1 MSLIQSKNINNILK
15 YLKKI
20 SCELSMNSFN
30 MKKVEEKEPIE
41 VYSILEEDVD
51 SLKIIDVREPYE
63 YYGDT
68 GHVKNSELIPLNELP
83 EKLESFR
90 NTGKPIGIIC
100 NSGERSFYACAF
112 LLENEI
118 KNVFNIR
125 GGIIRWHLSGLEVEY
140 D

>member
-1 MSLIQSKNINNILK
+1 
-15 YLKKI
+15 
-20 SCELSMNSFN
+20 MNSFN